1 VLHLH
6 PIPDPASGAL
16 SVLMVSS
23 AFRRQ
28 AGDRILSLG
37 LRCCQCVAIS
47 RSTRSLRRPDNF
59 QFPTKNGRKKPKKKN
74 QKNNK
79 MANRII
85 IIVVRVCEWYS
96 RGFVLSNWFMAI
108 LVRCCA
114 VVAVAVAVSVAIG
127 V

>member
-23 AFRRQ
+23 AYRRQ

-59 QFPTKNGRKKPKKKN
+59 QFPTKNGKKKN
-74 QKNNK
+74 KNNK

>member
-1 VLHLH
+1 
-6 PIPDPASGAL
+6 
-16 SVLMVSS
+16 VSLFH
-23 AFRRQ
+23 APLAPCDDQTTF
-28 AGDRILSLG
+28 
-37 LRCCQCVAIS
+37 
-47 RSTRSLRRPDNF
+47 NF
-59 QFPTKNGRKKPKKKN
+59 QPKMVEK
-74 QKNNK
+74 KNNK